1 MRELLER
8 SVAEHG
14 VVVTWDAVIRPVLAG
29 IGERHAATKRLIEVE
44 HLFSRTTTEVLAAVP
59 RPRDG
64 SRPARI
70 LLACADEEQHSLPLE
85 AMAAALAE
93 EGVPTRL
100 LGARV
105 PTAALAEAIERIGP
119 AVVVLWAH
127 SPATGDVD
135 QLQAVLHGPNR
146 PMLVIA
152 GGPGWPVHELPPDV
166 AAPSSLGEALWLAS
180 GGGASLA

>member
-14 VVVTWDAVIRPVLAG
+14 VVSTWDAVIRPVLAG
-29 IGERHAATKRLIEVE
+29 IGDRHAATKRLIEVE

-64 SRPARI
+64 LRSARI

-105 PTAALAEAIERIGP
+105 PPAALTEAVERIGP
-119 AVVVLWAH
+119 AVVVLWAQ
-127 SPATGDVD
+127 SAATGDVD
-135 QLQAVLHGPNR
+135 QLHALLRGPNR

-152 GGPGWPVHELPPDV
+152 GGPGWPADEMPPDV
-166 AAPSSLGEALWLAS
+166 VIPGSLGEALRLAS